1 MKSAEASM
9 VVDARG
15 AHVLLAPPTALER
28 CAITVAVVACC
39 ANDFFT
45 GPTHDCSSA
54 DFTKQR
60 VALCA
65 VEKVAAI

>member
-1 MKSAEASM
+1 
-9 VVDARG
+9 
-15 AHVLLAPPTALER
+15 LER
-28 CAITVAVVACC
+28 CAITVVVVACC